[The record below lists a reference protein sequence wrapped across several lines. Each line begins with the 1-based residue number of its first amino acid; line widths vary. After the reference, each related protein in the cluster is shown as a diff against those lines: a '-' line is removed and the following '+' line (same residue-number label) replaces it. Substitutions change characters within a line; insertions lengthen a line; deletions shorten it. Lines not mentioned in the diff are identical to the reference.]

1 MGSMSTIYTIGTL
14 LSRAESSGQRVRVL
28 VEGHWITGTPL
39 SCDGHGVILD
49 GGADGQVLVRVEAI
63 SAAAYALPDRSPDDH
78 PSDSPVPRQ
87 RSYDSTHD
95 GAYEGEHQ
103 VTAGALG

>member
-87 RSYDSTHD
+87 RSYD